1 MLTPSRAWNRRDA
14 VPDLVAELEHEL
26 GVSRLVATLLA
37 LRGVEGPAQAEAWL
51 GKKLAGLHRPGLMAG
66 MDTAACR
73 LAAAIDGRQ
82 RILIH
87 GDYDVDGSTSSSL
100 LALFCRACSHEAI
113 VWIPHRRID
122 GYGLSDSSLE
132 AVKAHGAQL
141 MVTVDCGIADGGW
154 ARRIEAETGCHVI
167 ITDHHLPQGYLPECT
182 AVVNPNRPDCT
193 YPDKHLAGV
202 GVAWKLAWATAM
214 VLCGSEKVTDR
225 LRGFLTSALSLV
237 AVGTVA
243 DCAPLDGENRI
254 LVHHGLKEL
263 ARSDNPGLRALL
275 AEARLDGEQ
284 PTAGDIGW
292 KLAPLLNASGRMDSA
307 MANIELLTASDAA
320 TAAPVLERIV
330 AGNDERRRI
339 TQSLTADLIARAD
352 ADPNLAA
359 RATLVFAG
367 EGWHQGI
374 VGIVASRLVDRFGKP
389 SAVIAINDG
398 QAKGSL
404 RSIASVHLGD
414 AIDACRHVLT
424 RGGGHAIAAGIT
436 LEAGNVDAFIEAF
449 ERHVAARVAPGSLV
463 PRTDYDAEAALAEL
477 DDDFFQHFEA
487 MGPFGTGN
495 REPVLR
501 LADSTFAGRPRLFG
515 KDGEHL
521 KGPLTDAGGGMKE
534 LLAWRGKAIF
544 GEVAAPGRRLDLLV
558 RPEVHRW
565 QGASQL
571 RLVFVDGRP
580 A

>member
-1 MLTPSRAWNRRDA
+1 MLTPSRAWQRRDV

-37 LRGVEGPAQAEAWL
+37 LRGVEGPAQAEAFL
-51 GKKLAGLHRPGLMAG
+51 AKKLAGLHKPTLMAG
-66 MDTAACR
+66 METAAVR
-73 LAAAIDGRQ
+73 LAAAINARQ

-87 GDYDVDGSTSSSL
+87 GDYDVDGSTAASL

-132 AVKAHGAQL
+132 AVKTHGAQL

-154 ARRIEAETGCHVI
+154 ARRIEEATGCHVI

-182 AVVNPNRPDCT
+182 AVINPNRPDCT

-202 GVAWKLAWATAM
+202 GVAWKLAWATAV
-214 VLCGSEKVTDR
+214 VLSGSDKVTER
-225 LRGFLTSALSLV
+225 LRNFLTDALALV

-254 LVHHGLKEL
+254 LVHHGLREL
-263 ARSDNPGLRALL
+263 ARTGNVGLRALL
-275 AEARLDGEQ
+275 SEAGLGEDQ
-284 PTAGDIGW
+284 PSAADVSW

-307 MANIELLTASDAA
+307 MANIELLTARDAA
-320 TAAPVLERIV
+320 TAAPVVERIV

-339 TQSLTADLIARAD
+339 TQALTADLIAQAE
-352 ADPNLAA
+352 ADPALAT
-359 RATLVFAG
+359 RATLVYAG

-389 SAVIAINDG
+389 AAVIAINDG

-404 RSIASVHLGD
+404 RSIASVHLGE
-414 AIDACRHVLT
+414 AIDACRHALT
-424 RGGGHAIAAGIT
+424 KGGGHAVAAGIT
-436 LEAGNVDAFIEAF
+436 LEAGQVEAFKEAF
-449 ERHVAARVAPGSLV
+449 ERHVASRVAPGSLV
-463 PRTDYDAEAALAEL
+463 PRTDYDAEIALNEL
-477 DDDFFQHFEA
+477 DAEFFRHFEA
-487 MGPFGTGN
+487 MGPFGMGN

-501 LADSTFAGRPRLFG
+501 LADATFAGRPRLFG
-515 KDGEHL
+515 KEGEHL

-558 RPEVHRW
+558 RPELHRW
-565 QGASQL
+565 QDSTQL
-571 RLVFVDGRP
+571 RLVFVDGKP

>member
-1 MLTPSRAWNRRDA
+1 MLTPSRAWQQRAA

-37 LRGVEGPAQAEAWL
+37 LRGVEGAASAEAWL
-51 GKKLAGLHRPGLMAG
+51 SKKLVGLHKPSQMAG
-66 MDTAACR
+66 MKAAAQR
-73 LAAAIDGRQ
+73 LADSINRRE

-87 GDYDVDGSTSSSL
+87 GDYDVDGSTSTAL
-100 LALFCRACSHEAI
+100 LVQFCRACSHEAI
-113 VWIPHRRID
+113 GWIPNRRID
-122 GYGLSDSSLE
+122 GYGLSDASLE
-132 AVKAHGAQL
+132 AVRTHQATI
-141 MVTVDCGIADGGW
+141 MITVDCGIADGGW
-154 ARRIEAETGCHVI
+154 AKRIESETGCQVI
-167 ITDHHLPQGYLPECT
+167 ITDHHLPQGYLPQCT

-214 VLCGSEKVTDR
+214 VLSGSEKVTDR
-225 LRGFLTSALSLV
+225 LRGFLTEALALV

-263 ARSDNPGLRALL
+263 ARTSNPGLRALL
-275 AEARLDGEQ
+275 AEAGLNEVP
-284 PTAGDIGW
+284 PTASDISW
-292 KLAPLLNASGRMDSA
+292 KMAPLLNASGRMDSA
-307 MANIELLTASDAA
+307 MANIELLTAVDAA
-320 TAAPVLERIV
+320 TAAPVMERIV

-339 TQSLTADLIARAD
+339 TQSLTADLIAQAE
-352 ADPNLAA
+352 ADPTLPN
-359 RATLVFAG
+359 RTTLVFAG
-367 EGWHQGI
+367 DGWHQGI

-398 QAKGSL
+398 QAKGSM
-404 RSIASVHLGD
+404 RTIAAVHLGE
-414 AIDACRHVLT
+414 AIEACRHLLI
-424 RGGGHAIAAGIT
+424 RGGGHAMAAGIT
-436 LEAGNVDAFIEAF
+436 LEPIHVDAFRSAF
-449 ERHVAARVAPGSLV
+449 EKHVSAKVAPGSMV
-463 PRTDYDAEAALAEL
+463 PRTDYDAEVAVAEL
-477 DDDFFQHFEA
+477 DDDFFKHFEA

-501 LADSTFAGRPRLFG
+501 LASASFAGRPRLFG
-515 KDGEHL
+515 KEGEHL

-544 GEVAAPGRRLDLLV
+544 GDVSGPGRRLDLLV

-565 QGASQL
+565 QGASQI

>member
-1 MLTPSRAWNRRDA
+1 MLAPSRAWNRRDA

-37 LRGVEGPAQAEAWL
+37 LRGVEGSAQADVWL
-51 GKKLAGLHRPGLMAG
+51 SKRLNGLHKPGLMAG
-66 MDTAACR
+66 MDTASKR
-73 LAAAIDGRQ
+73 LAQAINGRE

-87 GDYDVDGSTSSSL
+87 GDYDVDGSTSTAL
-100 LALFCRACSHEAI
+100 LVQFCRACSHDAI
-113 VWIPHRRID
+113 GWIPHRRID

-132 AVKAHGAQL
+132 AVRTHRATV

-154 ARRIEAETGCHVI
+154 GRRIEAETGCDVL
-167 ITDHHLPQGYLPECT
+167 ITDHHLPQGYLPDCT
-182 AVVNPNRPDCT
+182 AVINPNRPDCT

-214 VLCGSEKVTDR
+214 VLSGSDKVTDR
-225 LRGFLTSALSLV
+225 LRSFLTDALALV

-263 ARSDNPGLRALL
+263 ARTANPGLRALI
-275 AEARLDGEQ
+275 AEARLEEGQ
-284 PTAGDIGW
+284 PTAGDVSW
-292 KLAPLLNASGRMDSA
+292 KMAPLLNASGRMDSA
-307 MANIELLTASDAA
+307 MANIELLTAADAA
-320 TAAPVLERIV
+320 AAAPVMERIV
-330 AGNDERRRI
+330 TGNDERRRI
-339 TQSLTADLIARAD
+339 TQALTADLIAQAD
-352 ADPNLAA
+352 HDPALASK
-359 RATLVFAG
+359 ATLIFAG

-389 SAVIAINDG
+389 SGVIAINDG

-404 RSIASVHLGD
+404 RSIAAVHLGE
-414 AIDACRHVLT
+414 AIDACRHALT
-424 RGGGHAIAAGIT
+424 RGGGHAMAAGIT
-436 LEAGNVDAFIEAF
+436 LEACNVEAF
-449 ERHVAARVAPGSLV
+449 RAAFEAHVSTRVAPGSLV
-463 PRTDYDAEAALAEL
+463 PRTDYDADAAVAEL
-477 DDDFFQHFEA
+477 DDDFFKHFES

-501 LADSTFAGRPRLFG
+501 LPSASFAGRPRLFG

-521 KGPLTDAGGGMKE
+521 KGPLTDLGGGMKE

-544 GEVAAPGRRLDLLV
+544 GDVAAPGRRLDLLV

-565 QGASQL
+565 QGSSQL
-571 RLVFVDGRP
+571 RLVFVDGKP

>member
-1 MLTPSRAWNRRDA
+1 VLTPSRAWQQRA
-14 VPDLVAELEHEL
+14 VVPDLVAELEHEL

-37 LRGVEGPAQAEAWL
+37 LRGVEGSVEAGAWL
-51 GKKLAGLHRPGLMAG
+51 GKKLSGLHKPGLMAG
-66 MDTAACR
+66 METAARR
-73 LAAAIDGRQ
+73 LAGAIDRRE

-87 GDYDVDGSTSSSL
+87 GDYDVDGSTSASL
-100 LALFCRACSHEAI
+100 LALFCRACSHEAT

-132 AVKAHGAQL
+132 AVKAHDAQL
-141 MVTVDCGIADGGW
+141 MVTVDCGIVDGGW
-154 ARRIEAETGCHVI
+154 AKRIESETGCKVI

-182 AVVNPNRPDCT
+182 AVINPNRPDCA

-214 VLCGSEKVTDR
+214 VLCDSEKVTER
-225 LRGFLTSALSLV
+225 LRTFLTSALSLV

-263 ARSDNPGLRALL
+263 ARTDNPGLRALL
-275 AEARLDGEQ
+275 AEAKLEAEQ
-284 PTAGDIGW
+284 PTAGDVGW
-292 KLAPLLNASGRMDSA
+292 KLSPLLNASGRMDSA
-307 MANIELLTASDAA
+307 MANIELLTARDAA
-320 TAAPVLERIV
+320 TAAPVMARIV
-330 AGNDERRRI
+330 VGNDERRRI
-339 TQSLTADLIARAD
+339 TQTLTADLIAQAD
-352 ADPNLAA
+352 ADPDLAA

-367 EGWHQGI
+367 VGWHQGI

-404 RSIASVHLGD
+404 RSIASVHLGE

-436 LEAGNVDAFIEAF
+436 LEAGQVEAFKAAF
-449 ERHVAARVAPGSLV
+449 ERHVASRVAPGSLV
-463 PRTDYDAEAALAEL
+463 PRTDYDADVSLADL
-477 DDDFFQHFEA
+477 DTDFFTHFEA

-501 LADSTFAGRPRLFG
+501 LANTTFAGRPKLFG

-565 QGASQL
+565 QGASQV